1 MAITRKTVIDQ
12 IEIRR
17 DGSTQI
23 RFGLLLV
30 EDDAELD
37 CKWHR
42 TAVPADGDI
51 NAQIEAV
58 DSHLQSMGHPA
69 IEAADK
75 QRARD
80 VVSAV
85 AALVPNRGRR
95 A

>member
-17 DGSTQI
+17 DGSVQI

-30 EDDAELD
+30 EGEEELD

-42 TAVPADGDI
+42 TAVPPDGDL
-51 NAQIEAV
+51 AEQIAAV
-58 DSHLQSMGHPA
+58 EENLQAMGHPP
-69 IEAADK
+69 IEEADK

-80 VVSAV
+80 VVDAV
-85 AALVPNRGRR
+85 SKLGVARGR
-95 A
+95 